1 MQICKFIAPFPEDYD
16 FLNSNLGQYPVQ
28 ILPVIP
34 SNIHTSENKTL
45 IVGWDTVKEN
55 FPNQNILEKRI
66 NNNISWTYNK
76 KETRGTFEEDV
87 KKFINDSLKE
97 WLPKEDSFKIYDPII
112 HPCSVKE
119 FILNNVDI
127 SEKTYIY
134 FNKDALYMHNCGKN
148 LIFNVKSF
156 ALAHCDF
163 KILLAKLFNN
173 LNCLCVSYKN
183 ISKYVD
189 LDILEGVETIENIKW
204 MRTATEIDENYFRI
218 IPGFDTNKYVPFIMS
233 QLGENIFDEEEKLC
247 LKRAQYRD
255 KITEWLCD
263 RYICFPNIFVNDK
276 LKFYHRGKDKKLAK
290 INYSNKR
297 TRTGRIM
304 AHDGYNP
311 QMLQKE
317 NDERKDII
325 SRFDGGKIFVFDY
338 TSFETRIAL
347 YFCDDQEF
355 INKYYDKDLHEEVAK
370 IIFSRECINHDER
383 EFVKTNVTHAI
394 LYGASKA
401 TIMKKL
407 QEIIQYADLEV
418 VYANIRNFLK
428 SLLQKGFQLKEESIK
443 NGYII
448 NKWGTIIKPDKD
460 YAAFSNYISSTATE
474 IIIDK
479 VAQVREILK
488 NRNSQVLFQVH
499 DSIVF
504 DIHPA
509 EFGIID
515 EIISTMNDVNG
526 LFFNVKYSY
535 GDNYKELNNI

>member
-28 ILPVIP
+28 ILSLIP
-34 SNIHTSENKTL
+34 SNIHISENRTL

-233 QLGENIFDEEEKLC
+233 QLGENIFDEEEKAC

-263 RYICFPNIFVNDK
+263 RYICFPNVFVNDK

-448 NKWGTIIKPDKD
+448 NKP
-460 YAAFSNYISSTATE
+460 
-474 IIIDK
+474 
-479 VAQVREILK
+479 
-488 NRNSQVLFQVH
+488 
-499 DSIVF
+499 
-504 DIHPA
+504 
-509 EFGIID
+509 
-515 EIISTMNDVNG
+515 
-526 LFFNVKYSY
+526 
-535 GDNYKELNNI
+535 LNNF